1 MTDYDDIRTC
11 CRYGVKRLK
20 RERDIYTLYSG
31 GDICHLCWEFM
42 TVAIKT
48 VHAALQ
54 EDFGYKH
61 IMWVYSGRRGVHCW
75 VSDERARKLSNEGRK
90 AVINFLNVVKV
101 MYHDRGFSIFTY
113 DLGFCT
119 KGTKSQA
126 ECFTSITQVRTK
138 ESDEIDD
145 LHPLL

>member
-1 MTDYDDIRTC
+1 MI
-11 CRYGVKRLK
+11 KEK
-20 RERDIYTLYSG
+20 EIFTLYSG

-48 VHAALQ
+48 VHATLQ

-101 MYHDRGFSIFTY
+101 MYHN
-113 DLGFCT
+113 
-119 KGTKSQA
+119 
-126 ECFTSITQVRTK
+126 QVFPY
-138 ESDEIDD
+138 SHMI
-145 LHPLL
+145 